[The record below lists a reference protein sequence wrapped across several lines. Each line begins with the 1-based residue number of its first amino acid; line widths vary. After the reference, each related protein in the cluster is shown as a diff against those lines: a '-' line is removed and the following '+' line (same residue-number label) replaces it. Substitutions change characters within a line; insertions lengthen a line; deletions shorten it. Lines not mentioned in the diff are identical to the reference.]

1 MSADAV
7 LAVVILGP
15 PALFGVFIA
24 AEEWT
29 WHFQAKRARRRHPS
43 HRDIPVED
51 RPEWFGH
58 R

>member
-43 HRDIPVED
+43 AVPAED
-51 RPEWFGH
+51 RPDWGQ